1 MARNVTRA
9 GGLPEYGPPPT
20 TSAGSGHGTGGAH
33 TSDAHDPHA
42 HKHRMSPVWQYGS
55 MGMVSH
61 MKTTV
66 EISDALLDEA
76 RRTARKE
83 GTTLRALIEEGL
95 RSVLAEHTH
104 RSHPF
109 MLRDASVGGEGLQ
122 PQAQG
127 ASWEQLRGLAYGDRL

>member
-1 MARNVTRA
+1 
-9 GGLPEYGPPPT
+9 
-20 TSAGSGHGTGGAH
+20 
-33 TSDAHDPHA
+33 
-42 HKHRMSPVWQYGS
+42 

-76 RRTARKE
+76 RRTAREE

-95 RSVLAEHTH
+95 RSVLAQHAH
-104 RSHPF
+104 RSHSF
-109 MLRDASVGGEGLQ
+109 TLQDASVGGEGLQ
-122 PQAQG
+122 PGAQG